1 MGDMHASYFG
11 GKNYNTVPTPTE
23 PATDGGKQEGAPKG
37 RSLRIIV
44 ADDDQDTVLTLMMV
58 LRDEGH
64 EVRGFYRG
72 SDVARA
78 VTEFNPDAAIVD
90 VNMPDMNGF
99 DVAKRVQ
106 ARRGR
111 RPLLIAISGVHK
123 RDLDK
128 LRARMLG
135 FNHYLTKPYE
145 PSDVLALLKPLRT
158 LNAS

>member
-1 MGDMHASYFG
+1 LAAYSIFE

-23 PATDGGKQEGAPKG
+23 PSTHGGNQEGAPKG

-44 ADDDQDTVLTLMMV
+44 ADDDRDTVLTLMMV

-78 VTEFNPDAAIVD
+78 VNEFNPDAAIVD
-90 VNMPDMNGF
+90 FNMPDMNGF
-99 DVAKRVQ
+99 DVAKQVQ
-106 ARRGR
+106 NRRGR
-111 RPLLIAISGVHK
+111 RPLLIAISGVYK
-123 RDLDK
+123 KDFDK
-128 LRARMLG
+128 VRARMVG

-145 PSDVLALLKPLRT
+145 PSDVLVLLKPLRT
-158 LNAS
+158 LNAP